1 MAEGAR
7 SLGLL
12 LVAGLFLG
20 AAPGVSSGQSG
31 TISFCVA
38 DKAMSS
44 TYYLTDLTAP
54 IPGQSVA
61 EDQFTQ
67 GRLVLGGGFIPDPAV
82 EIVAADQTV
91 VANGTVDWVHSAHRR
106 AAEYNDALAKLCARA
121 DLTSSRLFS
130 VVPIGLAGS
139 PSDTMK
145 GTHQILPSS
154 TISSTPSAAPP
165 GAHQSQKRSGDPGG
179 PLSMMFW
186 RAPAVP
192 RLWPMLRK
200 AVRGA
205 DQGHGGFTAG
215 RGRAGAQAGTPSSEE
230 QARDTGAVVTSIVR
244 FVVSLQR
251 YKVRVVDE
259 ESLFVQSLAVQKTRK
274 SAPGGDP
281 HPDLREGILK
291 SDLPKAYVA
300 EVGYGHRLLLS
311 VNISVPVSRQ
321 RPPANLESVGQLLM
335 RVVARDLGAPDFDQM
350 FPGVSLYARFRWD
363 PDLAPPLDAIKYM
376 QEMRDLFYGEPLG
389 ALYNHTRDRCL
400 KGSFRRSRHQPA
412 RRLKPPTCPADEW
425 PSQRIPEA
433 SWVMHAG
440 GAQLLQERIEAWR
453 TAMTFTKSTALQAVP
468 LSLQVRREVTAGDAT
483 WAMTQLEAFNLTT
496 LNAPRDSTTSQQ
508 KAAIAAIRQRL
519 RDRAI
524 VEYSTTTCMQ
534 SSVVPLPLM
543 LALGDLLVFLSLS
556 ILVMFCAW
564 WVLSSKCVIRAAC
577 CVDVCPYSCSCSM
590 CAGRLP

>member
-1 MAEGAR
+1 MKIR
-7 SLGLL
+7 LRGLITG
-12 LVAGLFLG
+12 LVLW
-20 AAPGVSSGQSG
+20 AAPGVNSGQSG
-31 TISFCVA
+31 TISFCVT
-38 DKAMSS
+38 DKATSNIF
-44 TYYLTDLTAP
+44 YLTDLTAP

-91 VANGTVDWVHSAHRR
+91 VSNGSIGWMHGAHRR

-139 PSDTMK
+139 PSDNMK

-154 TISSTPSAAPP
+154 TSSFSSSSSTSS
-165 GAHQSQKRSGDPGG
+165 GSQQSQKRSGDSWG
-179 PLSMMFW
+179 PLSMLFW

-200 AVRGA
+200 ALRGS
-205 DQGHGGFTAG
+205 DQGHGGFAAG
-215 RGRAGAQAGTPSSEE
+215 RGRNAGAQAGGHQSREKE
-230 QARDTGAVVTSIVR
+230 AVITSIVR

-251 YKVRVVDE
+251 YTVRVIDE
-259 ESLFVQSLAVQKTRK
+259 EHLFVQSHAVQKSRK

-311 VNISVPVSRQ
+311 VNISVPVSRK
-321 RPPANLESVGQLLM
+321 RAPANLDSVGQLLM
-335 RVVARDLGAPDFDQM
+335 RVVARDLNAADFDQM

-376 QEMRDLFYGEPLG
+376 QDMRDLFYGESLG
-389 ALYNHTRDRCL
+389 AVYNHTRDRCQ
-400 KGSFRRSRHQPA
+400 KGSFRRSRHEPA
-412 RRLKPPTCPADEW
+412 RRIKPPSCPADEW

-433 SWVMHAG
+433 SWVMNAG

-453 TAMTFTKSTALQAVP
+453 QAMASSKATALQAVP

-483 WAMTQLEAFNLTT
+483 WAMAQLEAFNLTV
-496 LNAPRDSTTSQQ
+496 LNGPRDNTTSQQ

-519 RDRAI
+519 RGRAL

-564 WVLSSKCVIRAAC
+564 
-577 CVDVCPYSCSCSM
+577 
-590 CAGRLP
+590 